1 MSDLALYVA
10 DTFANPLVSQQVSAG
25 FAPWMD
31 RANFAGQCA
40 IVAGDSSMR
49 NADPES
55 MVKAL
60 LKCGQMGLVPGPAR
74 HVSLILDSKGQIQVR
89 PEFRGWQYV
98 WEQAGWE
105 VTAHIVHNNDTLEIE
120 AVGPDEFTVLRHEY
134 DPFGDRTITDKTIKG
149 GYVKGKN
156 RQTGEVKFGF
166 VPLAKILSSRSK
178 AQTQNIWNAHFAEM
192 VQKTLVHV
200 AASRGWFPTP
210 AAIAAAMQQM
220 SDADHEAAGVVLDRN
235 ASKPTVS
242 NVASRIAAA
251 AAPKALTSEPAGF
264 ASDQDRKAFMAELG
278 KLGWKYDDVA
288 AWCESAKRPRPS
300 GMTVAQR
307 VALLDYLLTE
317 AGGSKVKAWLAARA
331 APESRENP
339 EAEALPDSTPERP
352 STGLPEGK
360 ARCSGCGRIA
370 PRAEVGDKDCVA
382 CEVEP

>member
-10 DTFANPLVSQQVSAG
+10 DTFANELVSQQVSAG

-31 RANFAGQCA
+31 RTNFAGQCA
-40 IVAGDSSMR
+40 IVAGDSTMR

-60 LKCGQMGLVPGPAR
+60 LKCGQMGLIPGPAR
-74 HVSLILDSKGQIQVR
+74 HVSLILDGKGMIQVR

-120 AVGPDEFTVLRHEY
+120 AIGPDEFTVKRHEY
-134 DPFGDRTITDKTIKG
+134 DPFGDRTVTDKTIKG
-149 GYVKGKN
+149 GYVKGRN

-210 AAIAAAMQQM
+210 AAIAAAMQVI

-235 ASKPTVS
+235 NSKPTVS
-242 NVASRIAAA
+242 NVAQRIAAA
-251 AAPKALTSEPAGF
+251 AAPKALTVDATEPTGF
-264 ASDQDRKAFMAELG
+264 ADASDRKAFMAELG

-288 AWCESAKRPRPS
+288 AWCEGAKRPRPS
-300 GMTVAQR
+300 AMTVAQR
-307 VALLDYLLTE
+307 VALLDYLLTD
-317 AGGSKVKAWLAARA
+317 AGKAKAKAWLEARSA
-331 APESRENP
+331 SVRLADPDPAP
-339 EAEALPDSTPERP
+339 LPDSQPERAA
-352 STGLPEGK
+352 EGK
-360 ARCSGCGRIA
+360 PVCPKCGQTGGEIDRALGECSLCG
-370 PRAEVGDKDCVA
+370 GL
-382 CEVEP
+382 